1 MTELFPVF
9 FVLLYFCFSF
19 ADSVKEK
26 RESTLL
32 IRIGQ
37 IVFQVQDRLTVALKA
52 EADKALDTCHPGI
65 GDLAEALTLSYI

>member
-19 ADSVKEK
+19 TGSVKRK
-26 RESTLL
+26 HESTLL

-37 IVFQVQDRLTVALKA
+37 IVFQVQDRLRPIKLLIHAIPA
-52 EADKALDTCHPGI
+52 
-65 GDLAEALTLSYI
+65 